1 MAWCVPLDDVFLAV
15 RRHNKGVMA
24 VAVRRRAHVPECPWL
39 ALSGGVDLRDHQAGL
54 SHFGSE
60 GAQIGPRVL
69 YRPWLAA
76 EISLPLSTAFCR

>member
-1 MAWCVPLDDVFLAV
+1 MAV
-15 RRHNKGVMA
+15 RGHDIGVMA
-24 VAVRRRAHVPECPWL
+24 VAVCRGTHVPEGPRL
-39 ALSGGVDLRDHQAGL
+39 ALSGGVNLRDDQARL

-69 YRPWLAA
+69 YKPWLAA

>member
-1 MAWCVPLDDVFLAV
+1 MRASNNVFFAV
-15 RRHNKGVMA
+15 RSHNKGVMA
-24 VAVRRRAHVPECPWL
+24 VAVGGRADAPERPRRTL
-39 ALSGGVDLRDHQAGL
+39 AGGVNLRDHQARL

-76 EISLPLSTAFCR
+76 EISLPLSSVFCR